1 MAERVVV
8 DAESREQKALRRK
21 RRFMSQ
27 GLHPVFQ
34 IAIALAALAML
45 VWPTGL
51 EEGMDCRWEDS
62 DQTDAP

>member
-1 MAERVVV
+1 
-8 DAESREQKALRRK
+8 
-21 RRFMSQ
+21 MSQ

-62 DQTDAP
+62 DRTDAP